1 MKQKELLRIVGRMP
15 VFPTGLLL
23 SGETT
28 PGRIRAQLSR
38 WVREGK
44 VIRLRRGYY
53 SLAEPYSVSRPSP
66 FVVANAMESG
76 SYISCQ
82 SALAWHGLIP
92 EAVPTVTS
100 ITPGRPGMV
109 TNDFGTFLYRH
120 MKPFF
125 LWGFRNESGIDGWP
139 VRIAS
144 PEKALLDL
152 VYLEPGGDSPAYLEQ
167 LRLQNTDILQSP
179 VLSEFA
185 ARWDRPRMT
194 RALAAILA
202 LLDAAKE
209 DA

>member
-1 MKQKELLRIVGRMP
+1 MKQKELFRIVGGMP

-44 VIRLRRGYY
+44 IIRLRRGYY

-76 SYISCQ
+76 SYVSCQ
-82 SALAWHGLIP
+82 SALAWYGLIP

-109 TNDFGTFLYRH
+109 TNDIGTFLYRH
-120 MKPFF
+120 MKPSL
-125 LWGFRNESGIDGWP
+125 LWGFRNEIGIDGWT

-152 VYLEPGGDSPAYLEQ
+152 IYLEPGPDLPTFVEQ
-167 LRLQNTDILQSP
+167 LRLQNTGILQPP
-179 VLSEFA
+179 VLAELA
-185 ARWDRPRMT
+185 ARWHKPRMT

-202 LLDAAKE
+202 LLEAMKE
-209 DA
+209 